1 MPTAL
6 FASLSPLVRLFL
18 EVSLLSVID
27 FGHFVLTLAVLLI
40 AVHGLGYIAE
50 RLKQPRIVGEIVAGV
65 LLGPFVLKILAPT
78 AFTKIFLFSPS
89 AGTVMGFLYQL
100 GLILLMFCSGAE
112 TRRLLAKENRRK
124 TFLLLTVSDLASFA
138 LVLGLGFAG
147 VLPLRLLTGPAGQPI
162 STLLIAAI
170 ATAVCSI
177 PVISR
182 IFWDLGIMKTRFVS
196 LILGYALLEDLALWV
211 VLAFATALA
220 SAATGPQKHVTAT
233 VTGHIIS
240 TLAFTLV
247 GLVAAPGVLKRLSNA
262 GWNVLYKAS
271 PIGYAVAVLMTYCS
285 VAAILEVNLQ
295 FAALLAGYGLVGGL
309 YGTQRE
315 RFAAPMDAISKVSFG
330 IFVPIYF
337 GLIGHKLVFGRHFSF
352 TILLVFL
359 VGSSLISV
367 FSSGLAAW
375 LGGFR
380 NLDVVNIAITTNAR
394 GGPGIV
400 LASVAYDA
408 GIINAAFYTTLVITA
423 VVTSQM
429 AGAWLRFVLSKG
441 WPLLSTNPDET
452 WSFVEGKTGVQV
464 AEEATV

>member
-1 MPTAL
+1 M
-6 FASLSPLVRLFL
+6 
-18 EVSLLSVID
+18 SVVE
-27 FGHFVLTLAVLLI
+27 FGHFVLTLAILLV

-50 RLKQPRIVGEIVAGV
+50 RLRQPRIVGEILAGI
-65 LLGPFVLKILAPT
+65 LLGPFVLKLLAPT
-78 AFTKIFLFSPS
+78 AFAKIFLFSPN

-112 TRRLLAKENRRK
+112 TRRLLAKENRRN
-124 TFLLLTVSDLASFA
+124 TLLLLTVSDLASFT

-147 VLPLRLLTGPAGQPI
+147 LIPLQLLTGTSSQTTA
-162 STLLIAAI
+162 TLLIVAI

-182 IFWDLGIMKTRFVS
+182 IFWDLGIMQTRFVS

-220 SAATGPQKHVTAT
+220 ASTTLAQQQVTSSVSGHV
-233 VTGHIIS
+233 IS
-240 TLAFTLV
+240 TLIYTLI
-247 GLVAAPGVLKRLSNA
+247 GLMAAPGLLKRLSNA

-271 PIGYAVAVLMTYCS
+271 PVGYTMAVLMAYCAI
-285 VAAILEVNLQ
+285 AAVFEVNLQ
-295 FAALLAGYGLVGGL
+295 FAALLAGYGIVGGL
-309 YGTQRE
+309 YGAQRE
-315 RFAAPMDAISKVSFG
+315 RFAAPVDAISKVSFG
-330 IFVPIYF
+330 VFVPIYF
-337 GLIGHKLVFGRHFSF
+337 GLIGYKLVFGRQFSF
-352 TILLVFL
+352 AIVLVFL
-359 VGSSLISV
+359 LGSSLISV
-367 FSSGLAAW
+367 FSAGLAAR

-380 NLDVVNIAITTNAR
+380 GLDVVNIALTTNAR

-408 GIINAAFYTTLVITA
+408 GIINAAFYTSLVITA
-423 VVTSQM
+423 VITSQI

-452 WSFVEGKTGVQV
+452 WKAGERVAGKAVGQIER
-464 AEEATV
+464 A

>member
-1 MPTAL
+1 
-6 FASLSPLVRLFL
+6 V
-18 EVSLLSVID
+18 SVIE
-27 FGHFVLTLAVLLI
+27 FGHFVLTIAILLI

-50 RLKQPRIVGEIVAGV
+50 RLKQPRIVGEIVAGI
-65 LLGPFVLKILAPT
+65 LLGPFVLKLLAPA
-78 AFTKIFLFSPS
+78 AFTKLFLFSPS

-112 TRRLLAKENRRK
+112 TRRLLAKENRRN

-138 LVLGLGFAG
+138 LVLGLGFG
-147 VLPLRLLTGPAGQPI
+147 GLLPLHLLTGPAGQPI

-220 SAATGPQKHVTAT
+220 TAGHGGQQHVTGS
-233 VTGHIIS
+233 VSWHVVS
-240 TLAFTLV
+240 TLTYTLL
-247 GLVAAPGVLKRLSNA
+247 GLMVAPGLLKRLSNA

-271 PIGYAVAVLMTYCS
+271 PVGYTMAVLMTYCA
-285 VAAILEVNLQ
+285 VAAVFEVNLQ
-295 FAALLAGYGLVGGL
+295 FAALLAGYGIVGGL

-315 RFAAPMDAISKVSFG
+315 RFAAPVDAIAKFSFG
-330 IFVPIYF
+330 VFIPIYF
-337 GLIGHKLVFGRHFSF
+337 GLIGHKLVFGRQFSLA
-352 TILLVFL
+352 LLLMFL
-359 VGSSLISV
+359 VGSSLISI
-367 FSSGLAAW
+367 FSAGLAAW
-375 LGGFR
+375 MGGFR
-380 NLDVVNIAITTNAR
+380 KLDIVNIAITTNAR

-429 AGAWLRFVLSKG
+429 AGAWLRFVLAKG

-452 WSFVEGKTGVQV
+452 WKIV
-464 AEEATV
+464 EATVGSGVPQGTEGVAV

>member
-1 MPTAL
+1 M
-6 FASLSPLVRLFL
+6 
-18 EVSLLSVID
+18 SVVE
-27 FGHFVLTLAVLLI
+27 FGHFVLTLAILLV

-50 RLKQPRIVGEIVAGV
+50 RLRQPRIVGEILAGI
-65 LLGPFVLKILAPT
+65 LLGPFVLKLLAPT
-78 AFTKIFLFSPS
+78 AFAKIFLFSPN

-112 TRRLLAKENRRK
+112 TRRLLAKENRRN
-124 TFLLLTVSDLASFA
+124 TLLLLTVSDLASFT

-147 VLPLRLLTGPAGQPI
+147 LIPLQLLTGTSSQTTA
-162 STLLIAAI
+162 TLLIVAI

-182 IFWDLGIMKTRFVS
+182 IFWDLGIMQTRFVS

-220 SAATGPQKHVTAT
+220 ASTTLAQQQVTSSVSGHV
-233 VTGHIIS
+233 IS
-240 TLAFTLV
+240 TLIYTLI
-247 GLVAAPGVLKRLSNA
+247 GLMAAPGLLKRLSNA

-271 PIGYAVAVLMTYCS
+271 PVGYTMAVLMAYCAI
-285 VAAILEVNLQ
+285 AAVFEVNLQ
-295 FAALLAGYGLVGGL
+295 FAALLAGYGIVGGL
-309 YGTQRE
+309 YGAQRE
-315 RFAAPMDAISKVSFG
+315 RFAAPVDAISKVSFG
-330 IFVPIYF
+330 VFVPIYF
-337 GLIGHKLVFGRHFSF
+337 GLIGYKLVFGRQFSF
-352 TILLVFL
+352 AIVLVFL

-367 FSSGLAAW
+367 FSAGLAAR

-380 NLDVVNIAITTNAR
+380 GLDVVNIALTTNAR

-408 GIINAAFYTTLVITA
+408 GIINAAFYTSLVITA
-423 VVTSQM
+423 VITSQI

-452 WSFVEGKTGVQV
+452 WKAGERVAGKAVGQIER
-464 AEEATV
+464 A

>member
-1 MPTAL
+1 M
-6 FASLSPLVRLFL
+6 
-18 EVSLLSVID
+18 SVVE
-27 FGHFVLTLAVLLI
+27 FGHFVLTIAILLV

-50 RLKQPRIVGEIVAGV
+50 RLKQPRIVGEIVAGI
-65 LLGPFVLKILAPT
+65 LLGPFVLKLLAPA
-78 AFTKIFLFSPS
+78 AFGKLFSFSPS

-112 TRRLLAKENRRK
+112 TRRLLAKENRRN
-124 TFLLLTVSDLASFA
+124 TFLLLTVSDLASFV

-147 VLPLRLLTGPAGQPI
+147 LLPLHLLTGTSGQPT
-162 STLLIAAI
+162 STLLIVAI

-182 IFWDLGIMKTRFVS
+182 IFWDLGIMQTRFVS

-220 SAATGPQKHVTAT
+220 TSATLAQPHVTT
-233 VTGHIIS
+233 SVFLHVLS
-240 TLAFTLV
+240 TLIYTLI
-247 GLVAAPGVLKRLSNA
+247 GLLVAPELLKRISNA
-262 GWNVLYKAS
+262 SWNVLYKAS
-271 PIGYAVAVLMTYCS
+271 PVGYTMAVLMSYCAI
-285 VAAILEVNLQ
+285 AAVFEVNLQ
-295 FAALLAGYGLVGGL
+295 FAALLAGYGIVGGL
-309 YGTQRE
+309 YGSQRE
-315 RFAAPMDAISKVSFG
+315 IFAAPIDAISKVSFG
-330 IFVPIYF
+330 VFVPIYF
-337 GLIGHKLVFGRHFSF
+337 GIIGYRLVFGREFSF
-352 TILLVFL
+352 AILLVFL
-359 VGSSLISV
+359 LGSSLISV
-367 FSSGLAAW
+367 FSAGLAAY

-380 NLDVVNIAITTNAR
+380 GLDVVNIALTTNAR

-429 AGAWLRFVLSKG
+429 TGAWLRYVLGKG

-452 WSFVEGKTGVQV
+452 WKLGDAPGVVLPQGV
-464 AEEATV
+464 ATHPM

>member
-1 MPTAL
+1 M
-6 FASLSPLVRLFL
+6 
-18 EVSLLSVID
+18 SVVD

-50 RLKQPRIVGEIVAGV
+50 RLKQPRIVGEILAGI
-65 LLGPFVLKILAPT
+65 LLGPFVLKLLVPT
-78 AFTKIFLFSPS
+78 AFAKLFSFSPNAS
-89 AGTVMGFLYQL
+89 AVMGFLFQL

-112 TRRLLAKENRRK
+112 TRRLLAKENRRN
-124 TFLLLTVSDLASFA
+124 TLLLLTVSDLASFT

-147 VLPLRLLTGPAGQPI
+147 LLPLHLLTGTAGQPT
-162 STLLIAAI
+162 STLLIVAI

-182 IFWDLGIMKTRFVS
+182 IFWDLGIMRTRFVS
-196 LILGYALLEDLALWV
+196 LILGYALLEDLALWI

-220 SAATGPQKHVTAT
+220 TSATLAQTHVARA
-233 VTGHIIS
+233 VSGHVIS
-240 TLAFTLV
+240 TLIYTLI
-247 GLVAAPGVLKRLSNA
+247 GLIVAPGLLKKLSNA

-271 PIGYAVAVLMTYCS
+271 PVGYAMAVLMVYCA
-285 VAAILEVNLQ
+285 VAAIFEVNLQ
-295 FAALLAGYGLVGGL
+295 FAALLAGYGIVGGL

-315 RFAAPMDAISKVSFG
+315 RLAAPVDAISKVSFG
-330 IFVPIYF
+330 VFVPIYF
-337 GLIGHKLVFGRHFSF
+337 GIIGYRLVFGRQFSF
-352 TILLVFL
+352 AILLVFL

-367 FSSGLAAW
+367 FSAGLAAW

-380 NLDVVNIAITTNAR
+380 GLDVVNIALTTNAR

-408 GIINAAFYTTLVITA
+408 GIINAAFYTSLVITA
-423 VVTSQM
+423 VVTSQI
-429 AGAWLRFVLSKG
+429 AGAWLRFVLSKA

-452 WSFVEGKTGVQV
+452 WKLGEVRSGAVLPQV
-464 AEEATV
+464 TEDARA